1 MFEHCLYFN
10 TTSLARKLE
19 RAWAVAFKPFG
30 LTPPQAFLLRVVL
43 AQPGCLQV
51 GLAQTMNITKPTA
64 SRTLDGLVKLGWVV
78 RVGADGDARGM
89 QVYPT
94 AQALQTHDALNR
106 ASAEVTRRF
115 KKRLGVEAFET
126 VVSQVRAVGDAL
138 G

>member
-19 RAWAVAFKPFG
+19 REWAVAFKPFG

-51 GLAQTMNITKPTA
+51 ALAQAMNITKPTA
-64 SRTLDGLVKLGWVV
+64 TRTLEGLLKGGWIE
-78 RVGADGDARGM
+78 RAGAEGDARGWR
-89 QVYPT
+89 VYPS
-94 AQALQTHDALNR
+94 AQAVQVHANLNR

-115 KKRLGVEAFET
+115 KKLLGPDGFDQAVSKVRL
-126 VVSQVRAVGDAL
+126 VSDAL
-138 G
+138 A